1 MAKTL
6 SKSGI
11 TTGTTVEAWHVTQS
25 IDAFAGTDAYNIVL
39 SGSMTVSGSST
50 LFGSLNQ
57 LIGTTNVITGSNIL
71 FRGPTTVD
79 GYSLSIGLE
88 NINTGTYSLGQGTTN
103 TTSGPQSS
111 AFGITNNVSGTG
123 SQAFG
128 TSNIV
133 IGSGSQ
139 AAGLGSIASGSS
151 QLVCGKYNTHGDD
164 QSLFIVGRGSR
175 DVTRIDAF
183 KVTHSGSIVVP
194 TSSAEPNWAGQE
206 GEMISYNA
214 SGNYRLYMWM
224 NGAWRHSTF
233 S

>member
-25 IDAFAGTDAYNIVL
+25 IDEL
-39 SGSMTVSGSST
+39 SGSMTVAGITT
-50 LFGSLNQ
+50 LSGSLNQ
-57 LIGTTNVITGSNIL
+57 LVATSNVITGSNIL

-79 GYSLSIGLE
+79 GHSLSVGLE
-88 NINTGTYSLGQGTTN
+88 NITTGTYSLGQGATN

-128 TSNIV
+128 NSNIV

-139 AAGLGSIASGSS
+139 AAGLGSISSGSS
-151 QLVCGKYNTHGDD
+151 QLVCGRYNTHGDD
-164 QSLFIVGRGSR
+164 QSLFVVGRGSR
-175 DVTRIDAF
+175 DNTRIDAF
-183 KVTHSGSIVVP
+183 KVTHSGSIIIP
-194 TSSAEPNWAGQE
+194 TSSAEPNWAGKE
-206 GEMISYNA
+206 GEIISYNA

-224 NGAWRHSTF
+224 NGAWRTSTF